1 MTGQLYD
8 LLSEVKCENT
18 KELISRFLQS
28 LFMVY
33 RDLYFTYMEINPLVI
48 KNGKVYILDLAAKID
63 QVRVNNRCYKYKRN
77 YSRPLKLYF
86 WKTHPKAE
94 FRILSMPH
102 RPNMDEFSRNRSAS
116 WPEKPKFRKI
126 LWMSFPGFGSK
137 GYV

>member
-48 KNGKVYILDLAAKID
+48 KNGKVYILDLAAK
-63 QVRVNNRCYKYKRN
+63 RALLNELR
-77 YSRPLKLYF
+77 
-86 WKTHPKAE
+86 
-94 FRILSMPH
+94 SM
-102 RPNMDEFSRNRSAS
+102 
-116 WPEKPKFRKI
+116 
-126 LWMSFPGFGSK
+126 L
-137 GYV
+137 

>member
-63 QVRVNNRCYKYKRN
+63 QVRVNNRCYKYKR
-77 YSRPLKLYF
+77 R
-86 WKTHPKAE
+86 T
-94 FRILSMPH
+94 LS
-102 RPNMDEFSRNRSAS
+102 F
-116 WPEKPKFRKI
+116 KI
-126 LWMSFPGFGSK
+126 IFQ
-137 GYV
+137 V

>member
-77 YSRPLKLYF
+77 YSRLCP
-86 WKTHPKAE
+86 
-94 FRILSMPH
+94 
-102 RPNMDEFSRNRSAS
+102 
-116 WPEKPKFRKI
+116 
-126 LWMSFPGFGSK
+126 
-137 GYV
+137 